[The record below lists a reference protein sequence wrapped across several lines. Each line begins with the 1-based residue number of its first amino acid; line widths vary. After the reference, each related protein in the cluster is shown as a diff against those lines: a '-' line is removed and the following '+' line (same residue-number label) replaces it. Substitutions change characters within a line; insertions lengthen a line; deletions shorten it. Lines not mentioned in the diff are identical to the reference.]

1 MPKYEIFDMNNI
13 KNSGGN
19 RMENSLVKSVINPMP
34 VIGDIFETIRENKRE
49 DAKTERLEIKADVY
63 KCRIVEESK
72 RFLAELEKRDRENE
86 RNYNLKIA
94 ELNLKLAEDIRE
106 FNLKMK
112 ALECDSNDKSR
123 EIEMKNKVIEK
134 NNDMLSTLL
143 EYFKLNPQDKE
154 ISEMI
159 KFFSRT
165 NLEILNSIK

>member
-1 MPKYEIFDMNNI
+1 MGNNLVSVVDSLPI
-13 KNSGGN
+13 VRNITDIIIDKN
-19 RMENSLVKSVINPMP
+19 
-34 VIGDIFETIRENKRE
+34 RE

-94 ELNLKLAEDIRE
+94 ELNLRLAEDIRE

-112 ALECDSNDKSR
+112 TLENDYNDKNKER
-123 EIEMKNKVIEK
+123 EMKNKVIEK

-159 KFFSRT
+159 KFFSKT

>member
-1 MPKYEIFDMNNI
+1 MGNNLVSVVDSLPI
-13 KNSGGN
+13 VRDITDIIIDKN
-19 RMENSLVKSVINPMP
+19 
-34 VIGDIFETIRENKRE
+34 RE

-159 KFFSRT
+159 KFLSRT

>member
-1 MPKYEIFDMNNI
+1 M
-13 KNSGGN
+13 G
-19 RMENSLVKSVINPMP
+19 NSLVSVVDSLPI
-34 VIGDIFETIRENKRE
+34 VRDITDIITDKNRE

-112 ALECDSNDKSR
+112 TLECNSNDKSR

-159 KFFSRT
+159 KFLSRT

>member
-1 MPKYEIFDMNNI
+1 MGNNLVSVVDSLPI
-13 KNSGGN
+13 VRDITDIIIDKN
-19 RMENSLVKSVINPMP
+19 
-34 VIGDIFETIRENKRE
+34 REN
-49 DAKTERLEIKADVY
+49 AKTERLEIKADVY

-112 ALECDSNDKSR
+112 TLECNSNDKSR

-134 NNDMLSTLL
+134 NNNMLSTLL

-159 KFFSRT
+159 KFLSRT

>member
-1 MPKYEIFDMNNI
+1 MGNNLVSVVDSLPI
-13 KNSGGN
+13 VRDITDIIIDKN
-19 RMENSLVKSVINPMP
+19 
-34 VIGDIFETIRENKRE
+34 REN
-49 DAKTERLEIKADVY
+49 AKTERLEIKADVY

-112 ALECDSNDKSR
+112 ALECNSNDKSR

-134 NNDMLSTLL
+134 NNNMLSTLL

-159 KFFSRT
+159 KFLSRT

>member
-1 MPKYEIFDMNNI
+1 MGNNLVSVVDSLPI
-13 KNSGGN
+13 VRDITDIIIDKN
-19 RMENSLVKSVINPMP
+19 
-34 VIGDIFETIRENKRE
+34 REN
-49 DAKTERLEIKADVY
+49 AKTERLEIKADVY

-159 KFFSRT
+159 KFLSRT

>member
-49 DAKTERLEIKADVY
+49 DAKTERLEIEADVY

-106 FNLKMK
+106 F
-112 ALECDSNDKSR
+112 
-123 EIEMKNKVIEK
+123 KNE
-134 NNDMLSTLL
+134 N
-143 EYFKLNPQDKE
+143 F
-154 ISEMI
+154 
-159 KFFSRT
+159 RT
-165 NLEILNSIK
+165 WL

>member
-19 RMENSLVKSVINPMP
+19 KMENSLVKSVINPMP

-49 DAKTERLEIKADVY
+49 DAKTERLEIEADVY

-159 KFFSRT
+159 KFLSRT

>member
-1 MPKYEIFDMNNI
+1 MGNNLVSVVDSLPI
-13 KNSGGN
+13 VRDITDIIIDKN
-19 RMENSLVKSVINPMP
+19 
-34 VIGDIFETIRENKRE
+34 REN
-49 DAKTERLEIKADVY
+49 AKTERLEIEADVY

-86 RNYNLKIA
+86 RNYNLKIT

-159 KFFSRT
+159 KFLSRT

>member
-49 DAKTERLEIKADVY
+49 DAKTERLEIEADVY

-94 ELNLKLAEDIRE
+94 ELNLKARL
-106 FNLKMK
+106 FW
-112 ALECDSNDKSR
+112 
-123 EIEMKNKVIEK
+123 
-134 NNDMLSTLL
+134 ML
-143 EYFKLNPQDKE
+143 
-154 ISEMI
+154 
-159 KFFSRT
+159 
-165 NLEILNSIK
+165 

>member
-1 MPKYEIFDMNNI
+1 
-13 KNSGGN
+13 
-19 RMENSLVKSVINPMP
+19 MESSLVKSVINPVP
-34 VIGDIFETIRENKRE
+34 VVRDIVDIITDINREN
-49 DAKTERLEIKADVY
+49 AKTERLEIEAEVY

-159 KFFSRT
+159 KFLSST
-165 NLEILNSIK
+165 NLEILNSLK

>member
-1 MPKYEIFDMNNI
+1 M
-13 KNSGGN
+13 G
-19 RMENSLVKSVINPMP
+19 NSLVSVVDSLPI
-34 VIGDIFETIRENKRE
+34 VRDITDIITDKNRE

-106 FNLKMK
+106 INLKMK
-112 ALECDSNDKSR
+112 TLECNSNDKSR

-159 KFFSRT
+159 KFLSRT

>member
-1 MPKYEIFDMNNI
+1 MGNNLVSVVDSLPI
-13 KNSGGN
+13 VRDITDIIIDKN
-19 RMENSLVKSVINPMP
+19 
-34 VIGDIFETIRENKRE
+34 REN
-49 DAKTERLEIKADVY
+49 AKTERLEIEADVY

>member
-49 DAKTERLEIKADVY
+49 DAKTERLEIEADVY

-112 ALECDSNDKSR
+112 ALECDYNDKNR
-123 EIEMKNKVIEK
+123 EIEIKNKVIEK
-134 NNDMLSTLL
+134 NNDMLSTLF
-143 EYFKLNPQDKE
+143 EHFKLNPQDKE

>member
-1 MPKYEIFDMNNI
+1 MGNNLVSVVDSLPI
-13 KNSGGN
+13 VRDITDIIIDKN
-19 RMENSLVKSVINPMP
+19 
-34 VIGDIFETIRENKRE
+34 RE

-134 NNDMLSTLL
+134 NNNMLSTLL

-159 KFFSRT
+159 KFLSRT

>member
-19 RMENSLVKSVINPMP
+19 RMKNSLVKSVINPMP

-49 DAKTERLEIKADVY
+49 DAKTERLEIEADVY

-112 ALECDSNDKSR
+112 ALECDSNDKNR
-123 EIEMKNKVIEK
+123 EIEIKNKAIEK
-134 NNDMLSTLL
+134 NNEILSTLL

>member
-1 MPKYEIFDMNNI
+1 
-13 KNSGGN
+13 
-19 RMENSLVKSVINPMP
+19 MENSLVSVVDSLPI
-34 VIGDIFETIRENKRE
+34 VRDITDIIIDKNRE

-134 NNDMLSTLL
+134 NNNMLSTLL

-159 KFFSRT
+159 KFLSRT

>member
-1 MPKYEIFDMNNI
+1 
-13 KNSGGN
+13 
-19 RMENSLVKSVINPMP
+19 MENSLVSVVDSLPI
-34 VIGDIFETIRENKRE
+34 VRDITDIIIDKNRE

-134 NNDMLSTLL
+134 NNNMLSTLL

-159 KFFSRT
+159 KFLSRT
-165 NLEILNSIK
+165 NLKILNSIK

>member
-1 MPKYEIFDMNNI
+1 MGNNLVSVVDSLPI
-13 KNSGGN
+13 VRDITDIIIDKN
-19 RMENSLVKSVINPMP
+19 
-34 VIGDIFETIRENKRE
+34 REN
-49 DAKTERLEIKADVY
+49 AKTERLEIKADVY

-112 ALECDSNDKSR
+112 TLECNSNDKSR

-159 KFFSRT
+159 KFLSRT

>member
-1 MPKYEIFDMNNI
+1 MGNNLVSVVDSLPI
-13 KNSGGN
+13 VRDITDIIIDKN
-19 RMENSLVKSVINPMP
+19 
-34 VIGDIFETIRENKRE
+34 REN
-49 DAKTERLEIKADVY
+49 AKTERLEIKADVY

-72 RFLAELEKRDRENE
+72 RFLAEPEKRDRENE

-112 ALECDSNDKSR
+112 TLECNSNDKSR

-134 NNDMLSTLL
+134 NNNMLSTLL

-159 KFFSRT
+159 KFLSRT

>member
-49 DAKTERLEIKADVY
+49 YAKTERLEIEADVY

-112 ALECDSNDKSR
+112 TLELDYNVEYKKKEMRDKA
-123 EIEMKNKVIEK
+123 IEQNNKT
-134 NNDMLSTLL
+134 LSVLSELL
-143 EYFKLNPQDKE
+143 KLDPLNKE
-154 ISEMI
+154 ILETI
-159 KFFSRT
+159 KFLSR
-165 NLEILNSIK
+165 NNFEILNLK

>member
-49 DAKTERLEIKADVY
+49 DAKTERLEIEADVY

-112 ALECDSNDKSR
+112 ALECDSNDKNR

-159 KFFSRT
+159 KFLSRT

>member
-1 MPKYEIFDMNNI
+1 
-13 KNSGGN
+13 
-19 RMENSLVKSVINPMP
+19 MENSLVSVVDSLPI
-34 VIGDIFETIRENKRE
+34 VRDITDIIIDKNREN
-49 DAKTERLEIKADVY
+49 AKTERLEIKADVY

-159 KFFSRT
+159 KFLSRT
-165 NLEILNSIK
+165 NLKILNSIK

>member
-19 RMENSLVKSVINPMP
+19 KMENSLVKSVINPMP

-49 DAKTERLEIKADVY
+49 DAKTERLEIEADVY

-112 ALECDSNDKSR
+112 TLELDYNVEYKKKEMRDKA
-123 EIEMKNKVIEK
+123 IEQNNKT
-134 NNDMLSTLL
+134 LSVLSELL
-143 EYFKLNPQDKE
+143 KLDPLNKE
-154 ISEMI
+154 ILETI
-159 KFFSRT
+159 KFLSR
-165 NLEILNSIK
+165 NNFEILNLK

>member
-1 MPKYEIFDMNNI
+1 MGNNLVSVVDSLPI
-13 KNSGGN
+13 VRDITDIIIDKN
-19 RMENSLVKSVINPMP
+19 
-34 VIGDIFETIRENKRE
+34 REN
-49 DAKTERLEIKADVY
+49 AKTERLEIKADVY

-94 ELNLKLAEDIRE
+94 ELNLRLAEDIRE

-112 ALECDSNDKSR
+112 TLENDYNDKNKER
-123 EIEMKNKVIEK
+123 EMKNKVIEK

-159 KFFSRT
+159 KFFSKT

>member
-1 MPKYEIFDMNNI
+1 MGNNLVSVVDSLPI
-13 KNSGGN
+13 VRDITDIIIDKN
-19 RMENSLVKSVINPMP
+19 
-34 VIGDIFETIRENKRE
+34 REN
-49 DAKTERLEIKADVY
+49 AKTERLEIKADVY

-134 NNDMLSTLL
+134 NNNMLSTLL

-159 KFFSRT
+159 KFLSRT

>member
-19 RMENSLVKSVINPMP
+19 RMENSLVKSVINPVP
-34 VIGDIFETIRENKRE
+34 VVRDIVDIITDINREN
-49 DAKTERLEIKADVY
+49 AKTERLEIEADVY

-112 ALECDSNDKSR
+112 TLELDYNVEYKKKEMRDKA
-123 EIEMKNKVIEK
+123 IEQNNKT
-134 NNDMLSTLL
+134 LSVLSELL
-143 EYFKLNPQDKE
+143 KLDPLNKE
-154 ISEMI
+154 ILETI
-159 KFFSRT
+159 KFLSR
-165 NLEILNSIK
+165 NNFEILNLK